1 MTTDKRFF
9 TGIASASVL
18 AIAIV
23 VLGFCLKSG
32 IDNFTNR
39 ERRVTVKGLS
49 EREVDA
55 DKVTWPIVTKESGND
70 LTDLYSDVERT
81 QKRIKTFLL
90 KHGIQESE
98 ININAPKVED
108 NWVSAYDQSRVVNRY
123 EMTSV
128 VTVIS
133 RNVKLVQQIIKAR
146 GKLIQDGIAILSS
159 EYDNPISYEYV
170 SFKNMK
176 PQMLQE
182 AIENAQLTADQFAK
196 NSHSQIDKIITADQG
211 QFSIDDR
218 DENTPYIKKVRVVT
232 TVTYSLKD

>member
-159 EYDNPISYEYV
+159 DYDNPISYEYV